1 MSFEAGFREGVARGP
16 SPCRSSQLINV
27 RSSKTHSAHISGGGA
42 LKLSE
47 RGGRNAK
54 KRAVVAASDHRSSK
68 TAEGRMATEAAR
80 LKSWDPQIGRQNRL
94 DSDRPS
100 HGRS

>member
-1 MSFEAGFREGVARGP
+1 MSFEAGFREGVVRGP
-16 SPCRSSQLINV
+16 SPCRNSQLINV

-54 KRAVVAASDHRSSK
+54 KRAVVAVARKLAVLLHKLWVSK
-68 TAEGRMATEAAR
+68 EVYEPLRNNRQAMAQVA
-80 LKSWDPQIGRQNRL
+80 
-94 DSDRPS
+94 
-100 HGRS
+100 